1 MFNRKAKEIVWLK
14 GRLETVSV
22 EKEDFQAL
30 ANTYWDTAAGLAE
43 DVKNLTNE
51 RNQWKSFGER
61 WSKRYDDLA
70 AMRPNEARITAAVE
84 VQTPLKIPES
94 SFRDF
99 IPAIEGLEAL
109 PAGVS
114 AITEAGAKAVGNL
127 PYMSAIGTGHII
139 DPDL

>member
-1 MFNRKAKEIVWLK
+1 MFNRKAKEIQELTH
-14 GRLETVSV
+14 RLTAAAVASEN
-22 EKEDFQAL
+22 FQAL
-30 ANTYWDTAAGLAE
+30 ANTYWDTAEGLAE

-70 AMRPNEARITAAVE
+70 AMRPNEARFTAAVE

-99 IPAIEGLEAL
+99 IPAIEALEAL
-109 PAGVS
+109 PAGVR
-114 AITEAGAKAVGNL
+114 ALTEAGAKAVGNL
-127 PYMSAIGTGHII
+127 PSSIAIGTGHII

>member
-1 MFNRKAKEIVWLK
+1 MFNRKAKEIAWLS
-14 GRLETVSV
+14 GRLEVVSI
-22 EKEDFQAL
+22 EKENFQAL
-30 ANTYWDTAAGLAE
+30 ASTYWDTAAGLAD

-70 AMRPNEARITAAVE
+70 AMRPNEARFTAAVE
-84 VQTPLKIPES
+84 VQTHLKISKS

-109 PAGVS
+109 PAGVR

-127 PYMSAIGTGHII
+127 PSSIAIGTGHII